1 MHCYP
6 ELKFQNEGH
15 SWYLRVLF
23 CKYYQSQGRNPLQYF
38 PVLTEICN
46 SWFFLVCNIT
56 KITPLDVKI
65 DTSDINF
72 LKAQLLLERLCI
84 LYFAKFLTY
93 LRTKFFKL
101 KGL

>member
-1 MHCYP
+1 MHSYP

-46 SWFFLVCNIT
+46 SWFFLACNIT
-56 KITPLDVKI
+56 QNHTFRCENWHLGYQFSESSALTWETVYFLFCKI
-65 DTSDINF
+65 S
-72 LKAQLLLERLCI
+72 
-84 LYFAKFLTY
+84 
-93 LRTKFFKL
+93 
-101 KGL
+101 